1 MEYIFM
7 INLIECFYERI
18 LKIDIFYDK
27 DLWKLIR
34 CMIYI
39 CLFIIYKVYDL
50 CLFIDNG
57 EVVKVVVEVDL
68 IVFFID
74 DCLNSYKNILIN
86 YIIFNVLIF
95 NNLIVE
101 VVFKKKKLYLFVMYG
116 NFYYW
121 RGIL

>member
-1 MEYIFM
+1 
-7 INLIECFYERI
+7 
-18 LKIDIFYDK
+18 
-27 DLWKLIR
+27 
-34 CMIYI
+34 MIYI

-116 NFYYW
+116 NFYF
-121 RGIL
+121 

>member
-1 MEYIFM
+1 M
-7 INLIECFYERI
+7 
-18 LKIDIFYDK
+18 
-27 DLWKLIR
+27 
-34 CMIYI
+34 
-39 CLFIIYKVYDL
+39 

-116 NFYYW
+116 NFYFW
-121 RGIL
+121 RGILLLDYLLSYFVWICRVLRNVN

>member
-101 VVFKKKKLYLFVMYG
+101 VVFKKKKIIFICYV
-116 NFYYW
+116 W
-121 RGIL
+121 

>member
-1 MEYIFM
+1 M
-7 INLIECFYERI
+7 
-18 LKIDIFYDK
+18 
-27 DLWKLIR
+27 
-34 CMIYI
+34 
-39 CLFIIYKVYDL
+39 

-101 VVFKKKKLYLFVMYG
+101 VVFKKKNYIYLLCMVIFIFEEGLYY
-116 NFYYW
+116 
-121 RGIL
+121 